1 MPDVY
6 GVFEGGGVRGTA
18 FVGAVAAAEKQG
30 ISFAAL
36 AGTSAGAIVA
46 ALLAAGYGAD
56 ELRDLLYQKDFR
68 DFQDPVALPG
78 FRRLCSLWK
87 LGFYKGKAFQTWMRV
102 VLSQKFDGN
111 FNPRIEDLPK
121 PLTIIAADV
130 ANQEILEFSRTVNS
144 DARVAD
150 AVRMSMSIPFY
161 FVPFSFGSATA
172 VDGGVLSNF
181 PAWAFREDLRRT
193 PLPVLGFRL
202 KRERPRMDIGNIWD
216 FVDSLASTVIKTAV
230 EIQLRL
236 AALDRLDVI
245 ELPTLGIRTTDFGI
259 SRDAKERLYQAGYN
273 QTMGWLAAHKL
284 EAASSAE
291 VRG

>member
-1 MPDVY
+1 MTDVY

-18 FVGAVAAAEKQG
+18 FVGAVAAAEKRG

-46 ALLAAGYGAD
+46 ALLASGYGAD
-56 ELRDLLYQKDFR
+56 ELRDLLYEKDFR

-87 LGFYKGKAFQTWMRV
+87 LGFYKGKAFQGWMRE
-102 VLSQKFDGN
+102 VLSRKSDGN
-111 FNPRIEDLPK
+111 FNPRIKDLPK

-130 ANQEILEFSRTVNS
+130 ANQDILVFSRSVNS

-161 FVPFSFGSATA
+161 FVPFSFGSAKA

-181 PAWAFREDLRRT
+181 PAWAFREDLQLT
-193 PLPVLGFRL
+193 PLPILGFRL
-202 KRERPRMDIGNIWD
+202 SRERPRMDIGNIWD
-216 FVDSLASTVIKTAV
+216 FVDSLASTMVRTAV
-230 EIQLRL
+230 EIQLQL
-236 AALDRLDVI
+236 AALKSLNII
-245 ELPTLGIRTTDFGI
+245 ELPTLGIQTKNFAI
-259 SRDAKERLYQAGYN
+259 SREQKETLYKAGFN
-273 QTMGWLAAHKL
+273 QTLAWLAQRDL
-284 EAASSAE
+284 EAGSPVE
-291 VRG
+291 VRE